1 MPNFVHC
8 SAVFSSPFFFV
19 PFSNQCTHSRVRSW
33 LPKLSLTSAF
43 KAVTLNQWY
52 SYSNIIYYICSYFF
66 YLHVICSTEFY
77 HCTLLAKRNI
87 AGVVHLIPLE
97 DNVFVFAIWCSMHS
111 RRFIFIV
118 FCELH
123 ILHYKE
129 EFGSHLTTGSASRSA
144 WVEEAQ
150 LGHRSDL
157 FFVQYDDCVWHWASI
172 SVEIV
177 GLSFRQWSLW
187 GQYTAQ
193 AWGNKATQARIRI
206 YIL

>member
-1 MPNFVHC
+1 M
-8 SAVFSSPFFFV
+8 
-19 PFSNQCTHSRVRSW
+19 
-33 LPKLSLTSAF
+33 
-43 KAVTLNQWY
+43 
-52 SYSNIIYYICSYFF
+52 
-66 YLHVICSTEFY
+66 
-77 HCTLLAKRNI
+77 
-87 AGVVHLIPLE
+87 HLIPLE

-118 FCELH
+118 FWELH

-129 EFGSHLTTGSASRSA
+129 EFGSHLITGSASRSA

-177 GLSFRQWSLW
+177 GLSYRQWSLW

-193 AWGNKATQARIRI
+193 AWGKATQARIRI
-206 YIL
+206 YILLENCASLTKPCWFPELGLPAFSAPPSWWLPSLLS

>member
-1 MPNFVHC
+1 
-8 SAVFSSPFFFV
+8 
-19 PFSNQCTHSRVRSW
+19 
-33 LPKLSLTSAF
+33 
-43 KAVTLNQWY
+43 
-52 SYSNIIYYICSYFF
+52 
-66 YLHVICSTEFY
+66 
-77 HCTLLAKRNI
+77 
-87 AGVVHLIPLE
+87 
-97 DNVFVFAIWCSMHS
+97 MHS

-177 GLSFRQWSLW
+177 GLSYRQWSLW

-206 YIL
+206 YIYCKKTVPLSQSHVDSSSWGSPLFPPLQVGGCPLCCRSKLTTGHAQLPFPKASNLYKYQSPLKMNSMCHD